1 MSEMTDLERLLALE
15 DIRMLRAKYCQYID
29 SHRWRDLEQVL
40 APDAV
45 LDLSGTG
52 AVLGRAVPP
61 VAGREQ
67 IIRLFE
73 TGFDRLK
80 MLLHIVTIPIIEF
93 EGDDFARGTWRQ
105 ETFIKENNPDLPGTG
120 ITYCTAHDTYR
131 RHDKGWRIESVRVT
145 IDLPL

>member
-1 MSEMTDLERLLALE
+1 MGMNVGGGGSETDPMLDINMTPLIDVMLVLL
-15 DIRMLRAKYCQYID
+15 IM
-29 SHRWRDLEQVL
+29 
-40 APDAV
+40 
-45 LDLSGTG
+45 
-52 AVLGRAVPP
+52 
-61 VAGREQ
+61 
-67 IIRLFE
+67 F
-73 TGFDRLK
+73 
-80 MLLHIVTIPIIEF
+80 IVTIPIIEF